1 MYKFLITHLP
11 KSLANIVI
19 ALWYFI
25 LILLNIYC
33 GIGASQGAFQY
44 VGW

>member
-11 KSLANIVI
+11 KSLANIMI
-19 ALWYFI
+19 ALWYFF
-25 LILLNIYC
+25 LIVFNIYC
-33 GIGASQGAFQY
+33 GVAVSQGEFQY

>member
-1 MYKFLITHLP
+1 M
-11 KSLANIVI
+11 LANIVI
-19 ALWYFI
+19 AMWYFI

-33 GIGASQGAFQY
+33 GISAAQGEFQY